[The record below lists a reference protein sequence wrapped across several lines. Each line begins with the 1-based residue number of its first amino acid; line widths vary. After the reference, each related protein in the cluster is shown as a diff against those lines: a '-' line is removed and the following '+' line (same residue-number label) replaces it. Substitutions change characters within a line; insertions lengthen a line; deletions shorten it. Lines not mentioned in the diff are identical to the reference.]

1 MSRESRHAVRAVFLA
16 AIMVISV
23 FAAGIA
29 FSGSAAAQQGQE
41 PDLIVDNDF
50 NNPDQDTNFS
60 SIQKAVDNAAEDEII
75 VVRSGNYDESVTV
88 DVSGLTIEAADGAS
102 PTVSPPESN
111 GRTNT
116 ITISANGVTVE
127 GLEIEATG
135 GSTPRG
141 IVLTGDDTSAL
152 NNNISH
158 ADSVADKSRTGPL
171 IAVDGG
177 DSVTVDGNTVT
188 DGPIAYVGG
197 SKNQVNFT
205 NNTVEGDLVDEAFF
219 AFGGTDPDLTFTGN
233 DFSAADA
240 GQDADVKFD
249 LSSVAV
255 NGQTDAS
262 SIVDTTQSS
271 NTGAGVVEVDGDQ
284 FTDLETLFIRPGDD
298 ISAAIDSADS
308 LSGVNTVQLA
318 DGTYDQSVTVD
329 VEGLTLEAAN
339 GASPTLNSTG
349 NKTVTLQGT
358 DITIAD
364 LTITNSGGGN
374 GIDIPSKQN
383 ASGLRLDGVTI
394 ANTSIAFFND
404 LDGNTEP
411 DFTDVVFTDVTIE
424 NSERKGIY
432 TEALSDAIFDEVIV
446 DDVGSDNYGFNTGI
460 DINLKYDD
468 YQNVTIQNSVVANVS
483 EGDPFRD
490 DPAFATG
497 IGIKARDDPSSYDG
511 NPATLDDVTV
521 DNVTIEDSFNGL
533 RIGEPGVDYSSAPQG
548 PTDVTIT
555 DSTFQNNSGYHV
567 EDVPGNLALGDVLN
581 NQANEFDRVV
591 TIEDDAGNITGN
603 SIFAAIQP
611 TVDDASSG
619 DTVSVSDGTYNE
631 SVEISTQSVTLEGP
645 NSGTP
650 GYEDRQSAEAVIE
663 QGVVISADSV
673 TLDGFEVTNNAGN
686 GIKVANATSN
696 VVITNNRVADI
707 TGGTAGDQKAF
718 ANGINLQFND
728 AFKKTSSGI
737 EITNNEIHNTTT
749 EDIDSRSNDVIGIQL
764 LPRGNDVEDLRI
776 ADNIISDIE
785 AGDASSDGRSEAR
798 GISID
803 TQFIDEAN
811 GDTRGDFGQA
821 KNLTIE
827 ENEIRNLTSEY
838 SRALALFEDTG
849 GSTSNPGTPIG
860 PVNFTIRF
868 NTIDN
873 LTSEDPDGNVDAQ
886 STALFIGGY
895 GNLGDEH
902 QFVANNVEEGAV
914 SRLLY
919 GQVNP
924 PESADLL
931 NAGENWW
938 GNDDG
943 PRASSS
949 SGTVG
954 RVATAPFLTVP
965 YQQLENT
972 DDGTPRQFA
981 TELEL
986 TGGVNTIAFPAPSER
1001 TLNESLNLSN
1011 VENVL
1016 VYDNSEGNWTTAGNP
1031 TPDALDVYVVI
1042 VEEGETASLVM
1053 EFDNDFDADNT
1064 QLSTAEVSGGW
1075 NLVSPSQ
1082 AADTADG
1089 AYATRNAEIGLT
1101 SENPFQS
1108 PHRQPF
1114 DADNAEFSPYRGY
1127 WTFVDEDDGP
1137 STVGSSNFEGLTLL
1151 DYLENV
1157 NLPPEDE

>member
-1 MSRESRHAVRAVFLA
+1 
-16 AIMVISV
+16 V

-29 FSGSAAAQQGQE
+29 FSGSAAASNHA
-41 PDLIVDNDF
+41 DLFVDDDF
-50 NNPDQDTNFS
+50 ESPDQDTNFS
-60 SIQKAVDNAAEDEII
+60 SVQNAVDNAGEDDVI
-75 VVRSGNYDESVTV
+75 VVRSGTYEESITIN
-88 DVSGLTIEAADGAS
+88 VSGLTLEAADGVS

-111 GRTNT
+111 GRTDT
-116 ITISANGVTVE
+116 ITVSANGVTVQ
-127 GLEIEATG
+127 GLDVEATG

-141 IVLTGDDTSAL
+141 IVLNADDTSAL
-152 NNNISH
+152 NNNVSH
-158 ADSVADKSRTGPL
+158 ADSVPDKSRTGPL
-171 IAVDGG
+171 IAVAGG
-177 DSVTVDGNTVT
+177 DNVTIEANTAT

-197 SKNQVNFT
+197 NNNQVDFT
-205 NNTVEGDLVDEAFF
+205 NNTVEGELVDEGFF
-219 AFGGTDPDLTFTGN
+219 AFGGTDPVFTFTGN
-233 DFSAADA
+233 DFSAADT

-249 LSSVAV
+249 LSSVTVDGA
-255 NGQTDAS
+255 TDAS
-262 SIVDTTQSS
+262 AIVDTTRSD
-271 NTGAGVVEVDGDQ
+271 NNGVGVVEVDGDQ
-284 FTDLETLFIRPGDD
+284 FTDSETLFIQEGDD
-298 ISAAIDSADS
+298 INTAIDSADS
-308 LSGVNTVQLA
+308 LAGVNTVQLA

-329 VEGLTLEAAN
+329 VEGLTLEGPNAGIAGDSDNRGPEAVINLSDDFSDVLTIASSDVEVN
-339 GASPTLNSTG
+339 GLSFKFGERAIYDTAGDNLITNNRFELSNAPTSNEYAIRIEGDADGTNVTSNAFVNITSNDGTEGDNVNGVVVRDPDGTTISSNTFDSVDTAVNIGDDSPTAGEVVVNG
-349 NKTVTLQGT
+349 NEFEDIRQFGAVLVNNNDASLDVDVTNNNISSS
-358 DITIAD
+358 DIGVLVFNA
-364 LTITNSGGGN
+364 NSGITTN
-374 GIDIPSKQN
+374 
-383 ASGLRLDGVTI
+383 
-394 ANTSIAFFND
+394 
-404 LDGNTEP
+404 
-411 DFTDVVFTDVTIE
+411 IE
-424 NSERKGIY
+424 NNDFDDNPVHVQDGEGVLD
-432 TEALSDAIFDEVIV
+432 LSDALGNNSFSPV
-446 DDVGSDNYGFNTGI
+446 
-460 DINLKYDD
+460 
-468 YQNVTIQNSVVANVS
+468 VTA
-483 EGDPFRD
+483 
-490 DPAFATG
+490 
-497 IGIKARDDPSSYDG
+497 
-511 NPATLDDVTV
+511 
-521 DNVTIEDSFNGL
+521 EDSG
-533 RIGEPGVDYSSAPQG
+533 
-548 PTDVTIT
+548 
-555 DSTFQNNSGYHV
+555 
-567 EDVPGNLALGDVLN
+567 GNLATD
-581 NQANEFDRVV
+581 
-591 TIEDDAGNITGN
+591 
-603 SIFAAIQP
+603 SIYGEIQP
-611 TVDDASSG
+611 AVDDASSG
-619 DTVSVSDGTYNE
+619 DIVDASAGTYNE
-631 SVEISTQSVTLEGP
+631 SVKVSTQNVTLVGP
-645 NSGTP
+645 NAGTP
-650 GYEDRQSAEAVIE
+650 GYENRQSTEAVIE

-673 TLDGFEVTNNAGN
+673 TLDGFEVTNNGGN
-686 GIKVANATSN
+686 GIKVANAPSN
-696 VVITNNRVADI
+696 VVITNNRVVDVA
-707 TGGTAGDQKAF
+707 GGTAGDQKAF

-737 EITNNEIHNTTT
+737 KITNNEIHNITT
-749 EDIDSRSNDVIGIQL
+749 EDMDVGSNDVIGIQL

-776 ADNIISDIE
+776 ADNVISGIE
-785 AGDASSDGRSEAR
+785 PGDAKDVDWSRAEAR
-798 GISID
+798 GISVD
-803 TQFIDEAN
+803 TQFVDEAN
-811 GDTRGDFGQA
+811 GDTRGDLGQP

-827 ENEIRNLTSEY
+827 ENEIHNLTSEY
-838 SRALALFEDTG
+838 SRAITLFEDKG
-849 GSTSNPGTPIG
+849 GSASNPDTPIG

-873 LTSEDPDGNVDAQ
+873 LTSEDPAGSVDAQ

-895 GNLGDEH
+895 GNLGDGH
-902 QFVANNVEEGAV
+902 QFVSNNIEEGAV

-919 GQVNP
+919 GQVSP

-954 RVATAPFLTVP
+954 QVATAPFLTVP
-965 YQQLENT
+965 YQQLEST

-1001 TLNESLNLSN
+1001 TLNESLDLDN
-1011 VENVL
+1011 VDNVL
-1016 VYDNSEGNWTTAGNP
+1016 VYDNTESSWEPAGNP

-1053 EFDNDFDADNT
+1053 EFDNDFDADDT